1 MDERLLIMLGV
12 SVAFGLI
19 IGPFVAR
26 MSNKK
31 EKIHGGLLAHIFHFI
46 AVVLFV
52 GLVPGVIT
60 GIIVGEG
67 LLVIPIAFAMLAVV
81 YINVFLFALVEN
93 GPRKAAL
100 SKKVDRGWTEE
111 DARKSGL

>member
-1 MDERLLIMLGV
+1 MDDRLLIMLGV

-19 IGPFVAR
+19 VGPFVAR
-26 MSNKK
+26 MSSNK
-31 EKIHGGLLAHIFHFI
+31 EKIHGGFLSQLFHFI
-46 AVVLFV
+46 AVVLFT

-67 LLVIPIAFAMLAVV
+67 LLVIPIAFAMLGVVAVSL
-81 YINVFLFALVEN
+81 ILFATVEN
-93 GPRKAAL
+93 APRKAAL

>member
-26 MSNKK
+26 LSNQK
-31 EKIHGGLLAHIFHFI
+31 EKIHGGLLAQIFHFI

-67 LLVIPIAFAMLAVV
+67 LLVIPIAFAMLAFV
-81 YINVFLFALVEN
+81 YLNVFLFALVEN

>member
-1 MDERLLIMLGV
+1 MDERLLIVFGV
-12 SVAFGLI
+12 SLLFGLI

-26 MSNKK
+26 LSAQK
-31 EKIHGGLLAHIFHFI
+31 ETIHGGVMAQVFNFM
-46 AVVLFV
+46 ASVLFV

-67 LLVIPIAFAMLAVV
+67 LLVIPIAFGMLVL
-81 YINVFLFALVEN
+81 VFVSLILFALVEN

-100 SKKVDRGWTEE
+100 AKRVDRGWTEE
-111 DARKSGL
+111 DARSSGL